1 MTEIKEKI
9 VLTGKII
16 SLTGGLY
23 TVATNI
29 GNIPCRARGLFRHEH
44 ISPLVGD
51 NVEVTPEERDD
62 EGSITAILPRI
73 NSLIRPSLANLD
85 FLLAVIAAAEPE
97 PSQLISDKLITI
109 AEFNKIEP
117 IIVITKSD
125 LAPETA
131 NRISSEYRK
140 CGFTVFT
147 VSGINGDGTEELHSF
162 IASACSGKTAAVA
175 GVSGAGKSTLLNT
188 LFPSLSQAT
197 GGLSSRIS
205 RGKNTTRQVE
215 LFPLSDLL
223 GDSAVNGYFADTPGF
238 SLLDFERFNFYD
250 RGDLPFTFREFKPYL
265 VECRYTKCSHTKE
278 DGCAIIAA
286 VSNGIIPQGRHD
298 SYVSIYADLK
308 NKHDWN

>member
-1 MTEIKEKI
+1 M
-9 VLTGKII
+9 
-16 SLTGGLY
+16 
-23 TVATNI
+23 
-29 GNIPCRARGLFRHEH
+29 PCRACGLFRHEH
-44 ISPLVGD
+44 IKPLVGD
-51 NVEVTPEERDD
+51 NVEVTPEEHND

-97 PSQLISDKLITI
+97 PSQLISDKLVTI

-125 LAPETA
+125 LAPDTA
-131 NRISSEYRK
+131 NRIASEYRK
-140 CGFTVFT
+140 CGFTVFI
-147 VSGINGDGTEELHSF
+147 VSGTNGDGTEELHSF
-162 IASACSGKTAAVA
+162 IVSACSGKTAAVA

-188 LFPSLSQAT
+188 LFPFLSQAT

-223 GDSAVNGYFADTPGF
+223 GNSAAGGYFADTPGF

-250 RGDLPFTFREFKPYL
+250 RGDLPFTFREFKPFL

-286 VSNGIIPQGRHD
+286 VSDGIIPQGRHD

-308 NKHDWN
+308 NKRDWN